1 MGYLRRAEVTTREG
15 AFLTSHPGVV
25 RALYAGQICD
35 FGATYV
41 DARLYP
47 GLEDEL
53 PNVLKKILVIWQM
66 PPIIPYETLV
76 YGVGMPIEMQRV
88 LSRAFVDLMGTPDG
102 QSTMQTLYGFGAM
115 QAVQDSQYAD
125 FRQVVKDSGL
135 ELSTL
140 VK

>member
-1 MGYLRRAEVTTREG
+1 
-15 AFLTSHPGVV
+15 V

-53 PNVLKKILVIWQM
+53 PNVVKKILVIWQM
-66 PPIIPYETLV
+66 PAIIPYETLV
-76 YGVGMPIEMQRV
+76 YGVGMPIQMQRV

-102 QSTMQTLYGFGAM
+102 QSTMQTLYGFSSM

-125 FRQVVKDSGL
+125 FRQAVKESGL